1 MREITF
7 AEAFAEGIREEMHRD
22 PNVFVIG
29 TDIRIRGGH
38 FGQLKDVGATFG
50 PKRVIDSPI
59 SEAAM
64 LGLSLGAAMTG
75 LRPVC
80 DLNFEDFILGGMD
93 EVVNQMAKIRH
104 MFNGQIKCPVVIRGS
119 TGSARS
125 AGPQHSQAFESWY
138 AHTPGLLV
146 VNPSTPEDVKGLLKT
161 ALRGQDPV
169 IFLTHKMLSRVKG
182 HVPQEDYTI
191 PFGKG
196 KITRP
201 GKDITIVSYS
211 LTAQHALQAANDLE
225 QQGYDAEVIDLRTI
239 VPLDL
244 ALIAQSVKKT
254 KRLVIAHEA
263 YRFAGIGAEIA
274 ATIGEAVFDYLD
286 APIQRVG
293 SKHAP
298 YAFAPGLQQYIIPGK
313 QDIVE
318 AALKSLQGVVSIR

>member
-146 VNPSTPEDVKGLLKT
+146 ANPSTPEDVKGLLKS
-161 ALRGQDPV
+161 ALRGSDPV
-169 IFLTHKMLSRVKG
+169 IFLTQVASKAMCRKR
-182 HVPQEDYTI
+182 
-191 PFGKG
+191 
-196 KITRP
+196 ITRFHLARGRLP
-201 GKDITIVSYS
+201 VQAKTSRLYPTP
-211 LTAQHALQAANDLE
+211 LQHSMHCK
-225 QQGYDAEVIDLRTI
+225 QQRIWKSWVMM
-239 VPLDL
+239 
-244 ALIAQSVKKT
+244 Q
-254 KRLVIAHEA
+254 RL
-263 YRFAGIGAEIA
+263 
-274 ATIGEAVFDYLD
+274 
-286 APIQRVG
+286 
-293 SKHAP
+293 
-298 YAFAPGLQQYIIPGK
+298 
-313 QDIVE
+313 
-318 AALKSLQGVVSIR
+318 SIYGRLFRWT